1 MAVSAKIISGNSQPN
16 GGRGFVGIAGCKALT
31 PSEKLGSNNIL
42 SPFPPL
48 LPSQID
54 ESIAV
59 INARLTGR
67 FNDTDYYHGSGAPS

>member
-1 MAVSAKIISGNSQPN
+1 MYVSRKVINGNSQPN
-16 GGRGFVGIAGCKALT
+16 GGMGFVCMAGCQGFTA
-31 PSEKLGSNNIL
+31 SEKLGSNNVL

-59 INARLTGR
+59 INAKLNGR
-67 FNDTDYYHGSGAPS
+67 FNDINYYSGSGALS

>member
-1 MAVSAKIISGNSQPN
+1 MSVSRKVIDGNSQPN
-16 GGRGFVGIAGCKALT
+16 GGVGFVGMAGCKGLT
-31 PSEKLGSNNIL
+31 ASEKLGSNNVL

-59 INARLTGR
+59 INAKLNGR
-67 FNDTDYYHGSGAPS
+67 FNDINYYHGSGAPS

>member
-1 MAVSAKIISGNSQPN
+1 MAVSTKIIGSNSQPN
-16 GGRGFVGIAGCKALT
+16 GGRGFVGMSGCKGLT
-31 PSEKLGSNNIL
+31 SSEKLGSNNVL

-59 INARLTGR
+59 INSRLNGR
-67 FNDTDYYHGSGAPS
+67 FNDTNYYHGSGASS